1 MRRTRA
7 ASRAS
12 QRPQMAGLWDLFELL
27 DGGLQLAVL
36 AWLSASDMQAFR
48 AACRRA
54 RELANSRVREAL
66 IDADAL
72 VGLGLHAR
80 FPNLKKLNIMNEE
93 ELTDKK
99 FAVFAVGELEDLPSL
114 VELRVQG
121 CKLLGIGAALAI
133 ARACTRLERLYA
145 NRTGARPTCH
155 ALGSV
160 LASYTLFP
168 SLFPC

>member
-1 MRRTRA
+1 
-7 ASRAS
+7 
-12 QRPQMAGLWDLFELL
+12 MAGLWDLFELL
-27 DGGLQLAVL
+27 DAGLQLAVL

-80 FPNLKKLNIMNEE
+80 FPNLEKLALKSNG
-93 ELTDKK
+93 ELPTEQQ
-99 FAVFAVGELEDLPSL
+99 FGIFAVGELENLPSL
-114 VELRVQG
+114 VELEVEG

-155 ALGSV
+155 ALGSLGSV